1 MNTTTAIPVLYE
13 IKVNPF
19 RYEHAIAKSESDIS
33 KLRLHDH
40 VLIQIYKEILFG
52 QITQIKN
59 VSYPLTDIK
68 CHILRVTD
76 ESDLIRR
83 ESLHKK
89 NVEIKIFFEHLLK
102 QFKLLGKVIFIDWDY
117 NQHKVYCYLTSER
130 KINYLLLYE
139 TAVDTL
145 KTRVAIKQIGAR
157 DYARSIGGLGVCG
170 RELCCC
176 VFLHN
181 LQSVTLRMA
190 RKQSLYIEPE
200 KLSGTCGK
208 LQCCIAFESLYSLR

>member
-19 RYEHAIAKSESDIS
+19 RYEYAIAKSESDIS
-33 KLRLHDH
+33 KLHLHAH

-68 CHILRVTD
+68 CHILRVAD

-102 QFKLLGKVIFIDWDY
+102 QFKLLGKVIFIDWD
-117 NQHKVYCYLTSER
+117 
-130 KINYLLLYE
+130 
-139 TAVDTL
+139 
-145 KTRVAIKQIGAR
+145 
-157 DYARSIGGLGVCG
+157 
-170 RELCCC
+170 
-176 VFLHN
+176 
-181 LQSVTLRMA
+181 
-190 RKQSLYIEPE
+190 
-200 KLSGTCGK
+200 
-208 LQCCIAFESLYSLR
+208 